1 MLLFC
6 KNLILLKN
14 LCHHK
19 LLYSLRLRYSNL
31 IKSRAKVIPKICSV
45 LYRSYATLV
54 SSLEAMLFQL
64 SYMQMSKK
72 QLWKMSL
79 LVYLED
85 KHKISSQIQ
94 QKYACK
100 VTKKTTPTQK
110 L

>member
-14 LCHHK
+14 LCQHK

-54 SSLEAMLFQL
+54 SSAFFFG
-64 SYMQMSKK
+64 SYIISVILHADVLKK
-72 QLWKMSL
+72 IVENES
-79 LVYLED
+79 
-85 KHKISSQIQ
+85 
-94 QKYACK
+94 AC
-100 VTKKTTPTQK
+100 VS
-110 L
+110 